1 MAAEGISL
9 VLDDRVV
16 LERLAQLSRAAEN
29 PERAYEAIG
38 AYLVTSS
45 QRRFERETGP
55 DGQRWQRLSPRTASR
70 RVGRSQRGYE
80 HILRVK
86 NRLYSSIVYE
96 VSPGQV
102 EVGTGVAYAAAQQ
115 LGAKIAIPAR
125 EQDIHLGKT
134 NRGSR
139 FVKASRKRKETQR
152 VKIGAHTITLPARP
166 YLGVDKDDQTEIL
179 AIVEDFI
186 RTEAGER

>member
-1 MAAEGISL
+1 MADGIKL
-9 VLDDRVV
+9 ALDDQAI
-16 LERLAQLSRAAEN
+16 LDRLGQLSRAAEN
-29 PERAYEAIG
+29 PAGAMAAIG
-38 AYLVTSS
+38 AYLVTAT
-45 QRRFERETGP
+45 QRRFEREAGP
-55 DGQRWQRLSPRTASR
+55 DGQKWQRLSPRTAQR

-96 VSPGQV
+96 AEPNRV
-102 EVGTGVAYAAAQQ
+102 EIGTGIAYAAAQQ
-115 LGAKIAIPAR
+115 LGAEIKIPER

-152 VKIGAHTITLPARP
+152 VKIGAHTVTLPARP
-166 YLGVDKDDQTEIL
+166 YLGVDQADHAEIL
-179 AIVEDFI
+179 AIVEDFL
-186 RTEAGER
+186 RTEAGEP

>member
-1 MAAEGISL
+1 MADGVKLALNDQAI
-9 VLDDRVV
+9 LD
-16 LERLAQLSRAAEN
+16 RLAQLSRAAEN
-29 PERAYEAIG
+29 PARAMEAIG
-38 AYLVTSS
+38 AYMVTAT

-55 DGQRWQRLSPRTASR
+55 DGQKWQRLSPRTAQR

-96 VSPGQV
+96 ATPNQV
-102 EVGTGVAYAAAQQ
+102 EIGTGIAYAAAQQ
-115 LGAKIAIPAR
+115 LGASINIPAR

-139 FVKASRKRKETQR
+139 FVKASRKRKQTQR
-152 VKIGAHTITLPARP
+152 VKIGAHVVTLPARP
-166 YLGVDKDDQTEIL
+166 YLGVDAADQTEIL
-179 AIVEDFI
+179 AIVADFL
-186 RTEAGER
+186 RTEAGEQ